1 MVDFYTAMLGGLFI
15 LTIQATFAL
24 MQRPRDGGKL
34 ADNRLWLLFYVI
46 ITFALST
53 VGVAANCKY
62 TEMIW
67 IDLRDVSGPIA
78 LIQNELDY
86 SINVVAIV
94 W

>member
-1 MVDFYTAMLGGLFI
+1 
-15 LTIQATFAL
+15 
-24 MQRPRDGGKL
+24 MQRPRGGGQI
-34 ADNRLWLLFYVI
+34 ARNRRWLLFYVI

-53 VGVAANCKY
+53 IGFAANSKY